1 MLAVVPSKARYKTSN
16 DRNRH
21 PRHRTARTTPTAIKS
36 NQRRLLIESRISDS
50 RRLLEFRCLRARAS
64 CSNWLACCMAS
75 SRKTPR
81 PPTKNEGLRALHL
94 CGSFNESLSL
104 LVQAAL
110 TLCCACAW
118 LCGLGSLEQAE
129 PHHKQLASSHVLS
142 MSPRICAKTRF

>member
-1 MLAVVPSKARYKTSN
+1 MLAVVPSEARYKTSN
-16 DRNRH
+16 DRNKH

-36 NQRRLLIESRISDS
+36 NQRRLGSRISDS
-50 RRLLEFRCLRARAS
+50 RRLLEFRCLRARAL

-118 LCGLGSLEQAE
+118 LSSLGSLEQAE
-129 PHHKQLASSHVLS
+129 PRHKQLASSHLLS
-142 MSPRICAKTRF
+142 MLLAKR